1 MSPIIQFSKRDLMRG
16 KVITPGWFRVKIESV
31 GEQPAAAK
39 EGRAPSTNY
48 PVEGTI
54 LYNAD
59 TGDKEFEGCAIDWN
73 FNSGAM
79 GFARGFLEA
88 LGQTPEE
95 NKRYELAAAEGKE
108 LDVFVENDI
117 YQGRQVNRVNHKYRA
132 PRPVE
137 GSNVA

>member
-16 KVITPGWFRVKIESV
+16 KVITPGWYRVKIESV

-48 PVEGTI
+48 PIEGTV
-54 LYNAD
+54 LFNAD
-59 TGDKEFEGCAIDWN
+59 DGSKEFEGVAIDWN

-79 GFARGFLEA
+79 GFARGFLECF
-88 LGQTPEE
+88 GITPEVD
-95 NKRYELAAAEGKE
+95 KRYDLAAAEGKE
-108 LDVFVENDI
+108 LDIFIENGVW
-117 YQGRQVNRVNHKYRA
+117 QGRQKNEINHKYRA

-137 GSNVA
+137 ST